1 MLAIYAYPSDIRDA
15 ALGVII
21 PPDADVA
28 LERLIAKATER
39 IRNAVPGVDTRVS
52 TGALSA
58 DTVRG
63 VIEDM
68 VLRVARNPNGYR
80 QVSLDD
86 YVRMLDKAISSGK
99 LYLADDERDLL
110 MTKSASPS
118 TRPSRIGSMRLAVPA
133 YRLPGG

>member
-1 MLAIYAYPSDIRDA
+1 MPMIYAYPSDIRDA
-15 ALGVII
+15 AFGIVI
-21 PPDADVA
+21 PSDADMA
-28 LERLIAKATER
+28 LGRLIAKAVER
-39 IRNAVPGVDTRVS
+39 IRAAVPGVDARVEA
-52 TGALSA
+52 GVLSA

-68 VLRVARNPNGYR
+68 VLRVIRNPNAYR

-86 YVRMLDKAISSGK
+86 YVRMLDTAISTGR

-110 MTKSASPS
+110 MTRPSIPS

-133 YRLPGG
+133 WRVPGG